1 MNLMD
6 IFKDKLENL
15 VVPEAFADPGP
26 GEVEETG
33 HYDELAEDQEPFS
46 DDLGVEETRDA
57 REEPVVDSDEVKLA
71 TKTVSINLM
80 LLRVSQ
86 YICQR
91 RT

>member
-15 VVPEAFADPGP
+15 VVPEASADPGP

-57 REEPVVDSDEVKLA
+57 KEEPVVDSDEVKLA